1 MKKVEKIGELRF
13 CLDDYRD
20 SIYNES
26 IDLTYSLY
34 GSESDEILSLDI
46 FRGYCRQFA
55 AAMGYSEK
63 TINEVFGEW

>member
-26 IDLTYSLY
+26 TDLTYGLY
-34 GSESDEILSLDI
+34 GTESDEILALNI
-46 FRGYCRQFA
+46 FRSYCRQFA

-63 TINEVFGEW
+63 TIDEVFGEW

>member
-1 MKKVEKIGELRF
+1 MKKAEKIGELRF

-20 SIYNES
+20 DIYNES

-34 GSESDEILSLDI
+34 GAEFDEILPLDM
-46 FRGYCRQFA
+46 FRCYCKQFA
-55 AAMGYSEK
+55 AAMGQSEK

>member
-1 MKKVEKIGELRF
+1 MRKAEKIGELRF

-34 GSESDEILSLDI
+34 GAESDEILSLDM
-46 FRGYCRQFA
+46 FRGYCKYFA

-63 TINEVFGEW
+63 TIDEVFGEY